1 MDNQEWIAVP
11 SRRRSAKKSA
21 SELEVKP
28 NKQEKEDVI
37 LPKMKLNSECLQQL
51 IRKRIQ
57 MKVNQEKADTICA
70 FPKSTFKN
78 IESNRILPNDA
89 QRNRIAKVFDVA
101 LKIDS
106 VL

>member
-1 MDNQEWIAVP
+1 
-11 SRRRSAKKSA
+11 
-21 SELEVKP
+21 
-28 NKQEKEDVI
+28 
-37 LPKMKLNSECLQQL
+37 
-51 IRKRIQ
+51 

-70 FPKSTFKN
+70 FPKNTFKN

>member
-11 SRRRSAKKSA
+11 SRRRTVKKEME
-21 SELEVKP
+21 SENKP
-28 NKQEKEDVI
+28 LKQEKEDDIV
-37 LPKMKLNSECLQQL
+37 PKMRINSECLQQL

-57 MKVNQEKADTICA
+57 MKVNQEKADSLCS
-70 FPKSTFKN
+70 FPKNTFKN
-78 IESNRILPNDA
+78 IESNRMIPSEGQKQRIMKIFDIL
-89 QRNRIAKVFDVA
+89 